1 MKKSNKQSKEKRVME
16 KLYNVWMPK
25 DLHEALKASK
35 WKLEMD
41 TSEIVR
47 SAIVK
52 YLDQNLDRE
61 TKNKFKTVFNK

>member
-1 MKKSNKQSKEKRVME
+1 MNKSNKQSKEKRVME

-47 SAIVK
+47 SAIVD
-52 YLDQNLDRE
+52 YLDHKLDSE
-61 TKNKFKTVFNK
+61 TKNKFKSIFNK

>member
-1 MKKSNKQSKEKRVME
+1 MD

-41 TSEIVR
+41 TSEIVTT
-47 SAIVK
+47 SLFLLPLGK
-52 YLDQNLDRE
+52 
-61 TKNKFKTVFNK
+61 

>member
-1 MKKSNKQSKEKRVME
+1 MNKSNKLSKKKKIMG
-16 KLYNVWMPK
+16 KLFNLWMPK

-47 SAIVK
+47 SAIVE
-52 YLDQNLDRE
+52 YLDHNLDKE

>member
-1 MKKSNKQSKEKRVME
+1 MNKSNKQSKEKRVMD

-47 SAIVK
+47 SAIVE
-52 YLDQNLDRE
+52 YLDHKLDSE
-61 TKNKFKTVFNK
+61 TKNKFKSIFK